1 MQLTDNEM
9 AASDNAGGL
18 RRQWTSRAPP
28 ADDDCDLRRQPTL
41 SGNVFETMDNL
52 LTAVKTARQ
61 DSNFSLTPVST
72 LNEDVSSKQ
81 KRHFDLDNLSAQNII
96 DLLQSNPDH
105 DQLFAA
111 LRILDPYGKSK
122 VAKDIDLRISNIT
135 TTQIVRLLVSVTI
148 PNHWRSL
155 DPKARATLLRCLSS
169 PTGLG
174 LMVNELRRLTE
185 STRATAY
192 EVQGSSTPLIIEDL
206 LAVLVALLEP
216 NDVLLRILTDITA
229 ACPVKIQQEIIWKEL
244 VSIVAGSKILSTAA
258 EALTVV
264 DASNLP
270 SSITWIGTGSSYA
283 SWLGRNISHMAFKL
297 APDRKINQIE
307 WASVTLLTTRALNLG
322 YTDSLVKEIYSG
334 LLFERHVPACFGLL
348 LDNLRIADKLSFLE
362 AIFRHVQRTHFS
374 DDMTGSVD
382 LSATSLETIKGV
394 AALCSFLI
402 SNRPELEIYVME
414 WLSKSQGGS
423 ISTLGLRRAL
433 LASFS
438 DRADAMKQLVIQGLE
453 EFGDKFSI
461 KHIPMVIQNAIAQVI
476 LIAAGH
482 LHRLEPTKM
491 MEIGRSGAY
500 LNAVSNRLAAS
511 SDRARLLGMIIGTGI
526 SELIEEPGKTL
537 KFDIEEM
544 QSEDTKFYLSL
555 TKVKDECGTPESINL
570 LREVLPKP
578 IRSKPTPKPKAQ
590 TFLPPQRSKIVAIE
604 EIEDSDEEKSA
615 DEDED
620 DDLIPYEKPD
630 DDAYD
635 SDDDPTLIQRNK
647 PTAPVYIRD
656 LVVGLRDTENIE
668 RHHLAITT
676 APSLIRR
683 KIGFGTELADNIEE
697 LALTMVGLQNDNK
710 HPQFHEARLQSMIA
724 LIVSEPLKMGR
735 WFTAIYFDGDISQ
748 VQRSAVLTALGL
760 SARELAGNGEDDA
773 KRLGLPSTGDTS
785 FPSKRLP
792 PAMEA
797 MYLGQN
803 ESPIATLTRE
813 MSRTS
818 LEPLAANAADAM
830 SGPNALKVRTFS
842 SRMEVEKNRQQR
854 ETKRK
859 NATAK
864 DVHEVLAK
872 GFFFPMQG
880 RFEIMMLQFSSSTSP
895 AYNPFFIPH
904 LLTLFLQT
912 LSLILST
919 TGPHTPLL
927 PGLTHEA
934 LSLLLSLHKVAA
946 SNEPTVTAALLSLF
960 LAIVDLNIESGSNG
974 EERLVTQYAQEV
986 IELREW
992 ASQVFDRTPA
1002 SSAKAV
1008 PTPSDPQEQVRTLS
1022 AGVMV
1027 RLGEITERYQGRLMG
1042 VGSGFNY

>member
-1 MQLTDNEM
+1 M
-9 AASDNAGGL
+9 
-18 RRQWTSRAPP
+18 
-28 ADDDCDLRRQPTL
+28 DDI
-41 SGNVFETMDNL
+41 

-61 DSNFSLTPVST
+61 DTGFSLTPVST
-72 LNEDVSSKQ
+72 LSENVSS
-81 KRHFDLDNLSAQNII
+81 KRHFDLDNLSAHHII
-96 DLLQSNPDH
+96 DLLKSKPDH

-111 LRILDPYGKSK
+111 LTTLDPFSK
-122 VAKDIDLRISNIT
+122 HRATNDFDLRISNIT
-135 TTQIVRLLVSVTI
+135 TTQIVRLSLLVS
-148 PNHWRSL
+148 
-155 DPKARATLLRCLSS
+155 
-169 PTGLG
+169 
-174 LMVNELRRLTE
+174 ELRVLINSVRASAHKVE
-185 STRATAY
+185 S
-192 EVQGSSTPLIIEDL
+192 SSTPLIIEDL
-206 LAVLVALLEP
+206 LAVLSALLEP
-216 NDVLLRILTDITA
+216 KDFLLCILTDHSA
-229 ACPVKIQQEIIWKEL
+229 VCDNKAQQQIMWKEL
-244 VSIVAGSKILSTAA
+244 VSLVAGGKLLSTAA

-264 DASNLP
+264 DESNVQ
-270 SSITWIGTGSSYA
+270 SSTTWVGTGNQYV
-283 SWLGRNISHMAFKL
+283 SWLGRNISHMALKL
-297 APDRKINQIE
+297 APNNKIDQID
-307 WASVTLLTTRALNLG
+307 WVSVTLLTTRALHLG
-322 YTDSLVKEIYSG
+322 YTDQMVKEIYSG
-334 LLFERHVPACFGLL
+334 LIFEQSSAVSFGLL
-348 LDNLRIADKLSFLE
+348 LDNLRKDDQLSVLE
-362 AIFRHVQRTHFS
+362 AIFRHVQRNHFS
-374 DDMTGSVD
+374 DDLSGSVD
-382 LSATSLETIKGV
+382 QSTTSLETVKGV
-394 AALCSFLI
+394 AALCSLLI
-402 SNRPELEIYVME
+402 SKRPELETHVLE

-438 DRADAMKQLVIQGLE
+438 NRADLLKELVMRSLG

-461 KHIPMVIQNAIAQVI
+461 THVSIVVQNAIAQVI
-476 LIAAGH
+476 LLAVGH
-482 LHRLEPTKM
+482 LKRLDSAQA
-491 MEIGRSGAY
+491 MEVGRSGAY

-511 SDRARLLGMIIGTGI
+511 SNRARLLGMIIGTGI
-526 SELIEEPGKTL
+526 SELIEEAGKVL
-537 KFDIEEM
+537 KFDLEEM
-544 QSEDTKFYLSL
+544 QSEEVKMYLNL
-555 TKVKDECGTPESINL
+555 TKLKDECGSPESL
-570 LREVLPKP
+570 KSLREAPPKP
-578 IRSKPTPKPKAQ
+578 IHAKRTPKPKTQFSLSQ
-590 TFLPPQRSKIVAIE
+590 TSKIVAIE
-604 EIEDSDEEKSA
+604 EVEDSDEEKFA
-615 DEDED
+615 DEDDD

-635 SDDDPTLIQRNK
+635 SDDDPTLIQRTK

-656 LVVGLRDTENIE
+656 LIVGLRDTENIE

-697 LALTMVGLQNDNK
+697 LALTMVGLQNDNN

-724 LIVSEPLKMGR
+724 LLVSEPLKMGR
-735 WFTAIYFDGDISQ
+735 WFTGIYFDGDISQ

-773 KRLGLPSTGDTS
+773 KRLNLPSTGDTS

-792 PAMEA
+792 AAVEA
-797 MYLGQN
+797 MYLGQK
-803 ESPIATLTRE
+803 ESPIAMLTRE

-830 SGPNALKVRTFS
+830 SGPDALKVRTFS
-842 SRMEVEKNRQQR
+842 SRMEVEKKRQQR

-864 DVHEVLAK
+864 DLHEVLAK

-895 AYNPFFIPH
+895 TYNPFFIPH

-927 PGLTHEA
+927 PGLTHET
-934 LSLLLSLHKVAA
+934 LSLLIAVHRMAA
-946 SNEPTVTAALLSLF
+946 SNEPTVTAAILSLF

-974 EERLVTQYAQEV
+974 EERLITQYAKEM

-1002 SSAKAV
+1002 EAARADPTSAV
-1008 PTPSDPQEQVRTLS
+1008 TDPQEQVRTLS
-1022 AGVMV
+1022 AGIMV

-1042 VGSGFNY
+1042 VGAGFNY